1 MSTVARV
8 SVHLFHVLVCAGLF
22 LALGLDADASAGVRV
37 VAEHK
42 LPPETRWAADVRW
55 VSDASVAVAHA
66 GDGSFQVPLAAGKP
80 ASVLMPAGSRRGPGP
95 VGQERTLIWAH
106 TMLGVSDRF
115 FAFAA
120 PSFELAWVP
129 RQPGGVGASR
139 VVDFLSAV
147 DLDVHENRL
156 LVVGL
161 PSMAPAATG
170 DGPTI
175 LWETNLEAPTPPVFR
190 PRFSLSRP
198 VPESELDD
206 WLHAS
211 GSASVRFLT
220 DGSFLLVPGIEP
232 GVYWYNSDGRL
243 LRAWNSEALGLDVV
257 GPSDPAGARR
267 AASNRGA
274 MLALRNALRLTDEI
288 LPLPEGPAVV
298 VRHARE
304 KDVVWTMSLLRRDGS
319 ITSVELP
326 IQVSSPNWTLFG
338 DAQDRRVILVLF
350 ETCERGPRTCSPS
363 RLVELEV
370 TP

>member
-1 MSTVARV
+1 MSTVGRM
-8 SVHLFHVLVCAGLF
+8 SVPSIQVLVCAGLF
-22 LALGLDADASAGVRV
+22 LALGLGAGASAGVRV
-37 VAEHK
+37 VAEHT
-42 LPPETRWAADVRW
+42 LPPETRWAGDVRW
-55 VSDASVAVAHA
+55 VSHASVAVTHA
-66 GDGSFQVPLAAGKP
+66 GDGSFQVALAAGKP

-106 TMLGVSDRF
+106 TMLGVSDHF
-115 FAFAA
+115 FAVAA

-129 RQPGGVGASR
+129 RQPGGGAPR
-139 VVDFLSAV
+139 VVDFSSAV
-147 DLDVHENRL
+147 DLDVHDTRL

-161 PSMAPAATG
+161 RGGAPAAAG

-175 LWETNLEAPTPPVFR
+175 LWETNLEELTEPVFQ
-190 PRFSLSRP
+190 PRFSLSRS

-206 WLHAS
+206 WLRAS
-211 GSASVRFLT
+211 DSASVRFLT
-220 DGSFLLVPGIEP
+220 DGSFLLVPGIEA
-232 GVYWYNSDGRL
+232 GAYWYDRDGRL

-257 GPSDPAGARR
+257 GQSDPAGARR

-304 KDVVWTMSLLRRDGS
+304 NDVKWTMSLLKRDGS
-319 ITSVELP
+319 ITSIELP

-350 ETCERGPRTCSPS
+350 EICERGPRTCSPS

-370 TP
+370 AP